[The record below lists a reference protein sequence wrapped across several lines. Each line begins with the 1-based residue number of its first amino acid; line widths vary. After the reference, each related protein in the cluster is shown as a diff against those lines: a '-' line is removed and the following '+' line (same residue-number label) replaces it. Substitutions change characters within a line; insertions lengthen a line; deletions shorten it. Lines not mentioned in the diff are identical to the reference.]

1 MAKKK
6 AMPAIGLVW
15 KPERNRRGADMT
27 YSSCWGSWIQAINLV
42 ALLLESPESTQRENN
57 YYHSTETVTLALFF
71 LLIHSLMLS
80 LIVVIT
86 TTFEHRENC
95 SAWL

>member
-71 LLIHSLMLS
+71 FIDSF
-80 LIVVIT
+80 INAIT
-86 TTFEHRENC
+86 YCCYYHNF
-95 SAWL
+95 